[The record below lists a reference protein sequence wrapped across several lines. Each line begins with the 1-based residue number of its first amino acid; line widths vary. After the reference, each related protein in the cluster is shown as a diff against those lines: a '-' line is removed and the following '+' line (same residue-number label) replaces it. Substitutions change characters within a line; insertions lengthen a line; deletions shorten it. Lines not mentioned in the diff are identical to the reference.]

1 MSALGQKRTFWK
13 FWAIRFIPKSGHWL
27 NGSGCPLC
35 AKSGPMHRNKELS
48 LFEAR
53 SCVDELSH
61 PSKLPY
67 DWKPMQGPPGAADC
81 GKHRQ
86 AAGSRNSNRLSVIV
100 PMMMPAV
107 ALEVVVDPA
116 CAVTDRRPP
125 ERLTKNPADHPAGNC
140 PNRTGN
146 YKS

>member
-1 MSALGQKRTFWK
+1 MSALPPQADIGWVQWDV
-13 FWAIRFIPKSGHWL
+13 RFVPEADSCTATK
-27 NGSGCPLC
+27 
-35 AKSGPMHRNKELS
+35 KLS

-53 SCVDELSH
+53 SCVDELGH

-67 DWKPMQGPPGAADC
+67 DWKPTLVMQGPPGAADC

>member
-1 MSALGQKRTFWK
+1 
-13 FWAIRFIPKSGHWL
+13 
-27 NGSGCPLC
+27 
-35 AKSGPMHRNKELS
+35 MHRNKKLS

-53 SCVDELSH
+53 SCVDELGH

-67 DWKPMQGPPGAADC
+67 DWKPTLVMQGPPGAADC

-116 CAVTDRRPP
+116 CTVTDRRPP
-125 ERLTKNPADHPAGNC
+125 ERLTKNPTDHPAGNC